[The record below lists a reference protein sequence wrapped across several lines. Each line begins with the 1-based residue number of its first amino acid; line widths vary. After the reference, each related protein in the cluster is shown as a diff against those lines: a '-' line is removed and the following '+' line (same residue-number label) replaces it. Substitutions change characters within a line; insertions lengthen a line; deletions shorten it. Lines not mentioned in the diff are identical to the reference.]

1 MEIRIDDVFLLT
13 SRDRDTFS
21 WLIWILYWMSATVL
35 TGRTV
40 ADMQKKIKIKREKS
54 GRGRGWEGGRGHHVI
69 RGRRR
74 CRGTMGSGTG
84 RCVVK
89 NVAGDGGHCDLREG
103 EWNDGKRQG
112 DRTE

>member
-1 MEIRIDDVFLLT
+1 M
-13 SRDRDTFS
+13 
-21 WLIWILYWMSATVL
+21 
-35 TGRTV
+35 
-40 ADMQKKIKIKREKS
+40 
-54 GRGRGWEGGRGHHVI
+54 I

-112 DRTE
+112 SRDFFGRVRFLEQQPSCTFMYAKAAAQGDVYAQNNLGICYNNGEVVDKGFAKAAAQG